1 MNPPHQFIN
10 GQHFQADKYESVFA
24 ALTLLFSRDQTWE
37 SCGPPNRRRYRK
49 LRGLEASRA
58 DVSGGDV
65 RVGEALT
72 LLRKCVDVFHSE
84 EMFLYLSN
92 LTGESRLFWGGLS
105 VSSDKR
111 SQSGMGDKF
120 FSGTTLRRP
129 LIEEGYTF
137 CSGS

>member
-92 LTGESRLFWGGLS
+92 LTGESRLFWGGCPYLQTKDLS
-105 VSSDKR
+105 
-111 SQSGMGDKF
+111 QGWAIN
-120 FSGTTLRRP
+120 FSRGP
-129 LIEEGYTF
+129 L
-137 CSGS
+137 